1 MASIVYFLDNKGRPL
16 LSRDYKG
23 DIPTSAVEKFPLLL
37 IKNQITIESI
47 EEGASSP
54 IIYDNG
60 INYIYMIHKNLY
72 VLALTKHDS
81 NIFNILCYLNNL
93 IKVMESYV
101 KSLEE
106 ESIRDNFSIIY
117 ELLDEM
123 MDYGIP
129 QITDEK
135 ILKEYITQ
143 KSFTLEEFIGK
154 TMAKSNAYNKK
165 TNHSR
170 ASIPPSTLTNSIN
183 WRSPGIIYKK
193 NEAYLDVIESIDM
206 LINSK
211 GQMLNSEIFGKI
223 QLKSYLSGMPEL
235 ILGLNEKFI
244 QGGIASI
251 NGDNILKNENGNTTT
266 TNNNKNK
273 IDVEDV
279 KFHQCVRL
287 SKFESDK
294 KISFI
299 PPDGEFELMSYRV
312 HSTSLKPL
320 FLIDYKFKNHSN
332 TRLEIMIKITSNFKN
347 KIIANKVQIKIP
359 VPDEIDSPKYHYNK
373 GSIKYLPD
381 ESVIL
386 WKFNRIEGGKSYVM
400 VAELL
405 LPSINNEDSYK
416 LETFKKRPLKVNF
429 EMQGFVTSGLQVTY
443 LKINEPK
450 LNYQSYPY
458 VRYITKSG
466 DYAIRV
472 K

>member
-1 MASIVYFLDNKGRPL
+1 
-16 LSRDYKG
+16 
-23 DIPTSAVEKFPLLL
+23 
-37 IKNQITIESI
+37 
-47 EEGASSP
+47 
-54 IIYDNG
+54 
-60 INYIYMIHKNLY
+60 MIHKNLY

-251 NGDNILKNENGNTTT
+251 NGDNILKNENGGSTTT
-266 TNNNKNK
+266 ANNNNNKNK

-279 KFHQCVRL
+279 KFHQCY
-287 SKFESDK
+287 
-294 KISFI
+294 I
-299 PPDGEFELMSYRV
+299 
-312 HSTSLKPL
+312 
-320 FLIDYKFKNHSN
+320 
-332 TRLEIMIKITSNFKN
+332 
-347 KIIANKVQIKIP
+347 Q
-359 VPDEIDSPKYHYNK
+359 
-373 GSIKYLPD
+373 
-381 ESVIL
+381 
-386 WKFNRIEGGKSYVM
+386 
-400 VAELL
+400 
-405 LPSINNEDSYK
+405 
-416 LETFKKRPLKVNF
+416 
-429 EMQGFVTSGLQVTY
+429 QV
-443 LKINEPK
+443 
-450 LNYQSYPY
+450 
-458 VRYITKSG
+458 
-466 DYAIRV
+466 
-472 K
+472 